1 MPLKTSSTSFH
12 LGNETNIRSLQREQY
27 QKGILHAWMNICSY
41 ILVNISMKIQCEDAF
56 SGQSH
61 SDDRP
66 MITHCHCYV
75 SSLLHKHKEG
85 KAQPTNVQQSFL
97 LLLSSNH
104 HLWSL
109 VLILVNDSLFLLC
122 HLQTLLF
129 GCIWWFSTK
138 ICLSLY
144 LYASVAL
151 GDRSN
156 LRIIKYATTTTIPW
170 VGPGEGSV

>member
-1 MPLKTSSTSFH
+1 MYYTFAASKGIHSSKFWSLLLFLLVLHPQQPEEDNYLLSQQNLPLKTSSTSFH
-12 LGNETNIRSLQREQY
+12 PGKETNLRSLHREQC
-27 QKGILHAWMNICSY
+27 QKGILHAWMNICPY
-41 ILVNISMKIQCEDAF
+41 ILVNISMKIQREDAF

-104 HLWSL
+104 HL
-109 VLILVNDSLFLLC
+109 
-122 HLQTLLF
+122 
-129 GCIWWFSTK
+129 
-138 ICLSLY
+138 
-144 LYASVAL
+144 
-151 GDRSN
+151 
-156 LRIIKYATTTTIPW
+156 
-170 VGPGEGSV
+170 